1 MEIIIIE
8 KETFTLLLESV
19 RALSRKVHQLEEKST
34 DRHLKKW
41 LDSEDVCRI
50 LRISPRALQTLRD
63 TRRIPCAQVNRKF
76 FYKPEDIEKL
86 LDWSSYAEN
95 ESPHRLQNI
104 GKPVRLNLKSNLT
117 ERRRHE

>member
-8 KETFTLLLESV
+8 KETFALLLESV
-19 RALSRKVHQLEEKST
+19 RALSRKVHLLEEKST

-63 TRRIPCAQVNRKF
+63 THRIPCTQVNRKF
-76 FYKPEDIEKL
+76 FYKPEDIERL
-86 LDWSSYAEN
+86 FELPDYTEN
-95 ESPHRLQNI
+95 ESPHRQQNI
-104 GKPVRLNLKSNLT
+104 GKSAFPNLDPHST
-117 ERRRHE
+117 ERRKHG